1 MHLVLNEISG
11 GTDLPAWL
19 NEGLAT
25 YLEYELGLQGVR
37 PNAARRDLY
46 RSADAARSSVVSGPF
61 LPLTGL
67 ESQSR
72 WMAQTDDAI
81 IRLMYAEAHMAVRL
95 LIEDHGADAPV
106 RVMLELTEGGS
117 LQDALQTVTGR
128 SYLQF
133 RDRFV
138 SWLQTWEDPARA
150 AIGQYAR
157 ELDDILAAE
166 SAIFARRSAYLDS
179 GLPIEQSRPLS
190 AGLVADSR
198 DLQVRLRGLVPGE
211 SLTSLHDDATEFLAS
226 LVNMLTL
233 ERDYLES
240 GIESKR
246 TEAGKMIPELFGRVF
261 RLQRDLS
268 TVQFNYQLKPAG

>member
-1 MHLVLNEISG
+1 M
-11 GTDLPAWL
+11 
-19 NEGLAT
+19 
-25 YLEYELGLQGVR
+25 
-37 PNAARRDLY
+37 
-46 RSADAARSSVVSGPF
+46 
-61 LPLTGL
+61 
-67 ESQSR
+67 
-72 WMAQTDDAI
+72 
-81 IRLMYAEAHMAVRL
+81 
-95 LIEDHGADAPV
+95 
-106 RVMLELTEGGS
+106 
-117 LQDALQTVTGR
+117 
-128 SYLQF
+128 
-133 RDRFV
+133 
-138 SWLQTWEDPARA
+138 
-150 AIGQYAR
+150 
-157 ELDDILAAE
+157 
-166 SAIFARRSAYLDS
+166 
-179 GLPIEQSRPLS
+179 S